1 MKNMKN
7 KLSVAVLAVMA
18 MSASMSAVAND
29 KVRVVITK
37 TPAADS
43 QGVFSKLNRVAMAP
57 AEKAAK
63 CVPTPN
69 GEGEW
74 CIGGA
79 DTSAMRSQSLTTSNS
94 SPMQVVSLPSYGY
107 TAEEVA
113 QYLNEHGNVGHV
125 EADLKVSTLED
136 MVTSEGGVTSSAT
149 NDPSYST
156 SQRYYFE
163 SADVTP
169 SGSNIVGLWDVAGM
183 TNITQQSSNAPD
195 VLVFDSEFYTNSEVP
210 YYSGRNFSTT
220 ELTPGGEPQKHSD
233 DFRPPSSCDSRE
245 RSHGLN
251 VSSIIA
257 AKINNST
264 GIAGVTNNVKIH
276 AIKALTCGTGYLSD
290 VADGLLWASG
300 EAYQGVTPYGGK
312 PGVINMSITAPISAS
327 DACPSYLQT
336 AIDAVTEKG
345 FVVVNSAGNYSS
357 DTVGYVPAKCNN
369 VITVGSVDRTGD
381 KAGFSNYGAE
391 IDVMAQGDEMAVI
404 CKGGACFGQGTS
416 FSAPLVSAS
425 LAVAQHASKVT
436 PAELGA
442 ALSISARTDTWG
454 STCASGVCGS
464 GIMDAAKLYQVAK
477 AMESGT
483 ANRLEHALA
492 NKEAC
497 EQQWYLDNFGHAA
510 RWCEMYKLTMMD
522 GITKDGVS
530 YRLYSVPTGTDMNIN
545 AELVGEFQTGT
556 AMISSFDPARD
567 YSIKV
572 CHGEQCGSALAVDVT
587 NAKKP
592 AICN

>member
-7 KLSVAVLAVMA
+7 KLSVAMFAVMA
-18 MSASMSAVAND
+18 ISASMSAVAND
-29 KVRVVITK
+29 TVRIVITK
-37 TPAADS
+37 ASAANGQAVSGKMNSVALS
-43 QGVFSKLNRVAMAP
+43 QK
-57 AEKAAK
+57 EKTAK

-74 CIGGA
+74 CIGGT
-79 DTSAMRSQSLTTSNS
+79 DSSAMRSQSLSTSNS
-94 SPMQVVSLPSYGY
+94 SPMQVISLPSYGY

-113 QYLNEHGNVGHV
+113 QYLNDNGNVGHV

-156 SQRYYFE
+156 YQRYYFE

-169 SGSNIVGLWDVAGM
+169 SGSNVVGLWDAAGM
-183 TNITQQSSNAPD
+183 ANITQQASNSPD
-195 VLVFDSEFYTNSEVP
+195 VLVFDSEFYANDEVP

-220 ELTPGGEPQKHSD
+220 ELTLGGAPQKHSD
-233 DFRPPSSCDSRE
+233 DFRPPSSCTSGN
-245 RSHGLN
+245 SHGLN

-257 AKINNST
+257 AKINNAI
-264 GIAGVTNNVKIH
+264 GIAGVTNNVKVH

-290 VADGLLWASG
+290 VADGLWWVSG
-300 EAYQGVTPYGGK
+300 VAYQGVTPYGGK
-312 PGVINMSITAPISAS
+312 PGVINMSIGAPISAS
-327 DACPSYLQT
+327 DACPDYLQT

-345 FVVVNSAGNYSS
+345 FVVVNSAGNDSS

-404 CKGGACFGQGTS
+404 CEYGACVGQGTS

-436 PAELGA
+436 PAELDA

-483 ANRLEHALA
+483 ANRLEHVLA

-510 RWCEMYKLTMMD
+510 RLCEMYKLTMMD

-556 AMISSFDPARD
+556 AMISSFVPARD

-592 AICN
+592 AACN